1 MACSVKPECLA
12 PMRSRSCLRRSLK
25 SADGASSRATYPPS
39 AAAASIRRAVV
50 RREDAVGRDSAGR
63 ETRRG
68 LFGCDSAYD
77 LQIKEEVREVHTEHR
92 QRGAHRIAAVQ
103 YTRKMLALTDRVHL
117 TARYEAE

>member
-1 MACSVKPECLA
+1 M
-12 PMRSRSCLRRSLK
+12 
-25 SADGASSRATYPPS
+25 
-39 AAAASIRRAVV
+39 

-117 TARYEAE
+117 TARYEAEVKRFDALPHLVPCKAVHLEIAPLQIVQLSA